1 MSKKV
6 GLWLFIMLFALFY
19 WGVQA
24 QQKIWWGENLAA
36 YPPLFILPFVIL
48 LLVGL
53 YQKAW
58 LAVFACIFF
67 IAYLV
72 LAAPHDSAVV
82 NRECHRP
89 VRIFQYNMLFSNQHV
104 DQLIAYLSKEQPD
117 LVVLQEVTVNHF
129 EQLQSLDERYPYRFG
144 GQPKVGLPSHQL
156 IFSQQHLYGMHAYYY
171 EGYHNFIRGIW
182 QLDANHPVSLLIA
195 HPPSPRNNKLWQR
208 RNALI
213 QALEYQ
219 TTQSPTED
227 ILVIGDMNLSGQ
239 SARFHTL
246 FRQMQTVPIA
256 SWPNHPK
263 FALPAWLKIS
273 IDHLWLNSELSIC
286 KRETVQELNGSDHNA
301 IMTYVSR

>member
-24 QQKIWWGENLAA
+24 QQQIWWGENLAA

-89 VRIFQYNMLFSNQHV
+89 CASFNTTCCFPINMWIN
-104 DQLIAYLSKEQPD
+104 
-117 LVVLQEVTVNHF
+117 
-129 EQLQSLDERYPYRFG
+129 
-144 GQPKVGLPSHQL
+144 
-156 IFSQQHLYGMHAYYY
+156 
-171 EGYHNFIRGIW
+171 
-182 QLDANHPVSLLIA
+182 
-195 HPPSPRNNKLWQR
+195 
-208 RNALI
+208 
-213 QALEYQ
+213 
-219 TTQSPTED
+219 
-227 ILVIGDMNLSGQ
+227 
-239 SARFHTL
+239 
-246 FRQMQTVPIA
+246 
-256 SWPNHPK
+256 
-263 FALPAWLKIS
+263 
-273 IDHLWLNSELSIC
+273 
-286 KRETVQELNGSDHNA
+286 
-301 IMTYVSR
+301 